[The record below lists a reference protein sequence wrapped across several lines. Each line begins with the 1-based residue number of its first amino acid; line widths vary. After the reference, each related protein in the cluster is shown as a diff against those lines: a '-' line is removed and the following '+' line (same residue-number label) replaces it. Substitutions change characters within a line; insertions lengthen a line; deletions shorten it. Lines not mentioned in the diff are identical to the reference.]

1 MPRYTL
7 QDPNLPTE
15 IVLERESLLEVF
27 EWAQSYAEV
36 FGGTLTVF
44 DSNGDEVADVGE
56 HGIIYV

>member
-44 DSNGDEVADVGE
+44 DSNGFFRA
-56 HGIIYV
+56 